1 MWKSHKKK
9 YYTKKT
15 SRKQLIKI
23 MNNHN
28 YMETE
33 VYSMREPENLFLV
46 FGN

>member
-1 MWKSHKKK
+1 MWKTHKKK

-23 MNNHN
+23 LKNNY
-28 YMETE
+28 YMKTE
-33 VYSMREPENLFLV
+33 AYSMRDPQNLYLV